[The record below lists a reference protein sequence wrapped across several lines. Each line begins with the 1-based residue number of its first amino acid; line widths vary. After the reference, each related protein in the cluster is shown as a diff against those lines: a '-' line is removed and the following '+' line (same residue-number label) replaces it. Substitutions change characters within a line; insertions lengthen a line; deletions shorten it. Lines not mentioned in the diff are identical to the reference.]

1 MQSVSELSCSGLI
14 HRLFETGIK
23 TPPEHT
29 KSLFQYTCRSTS
41 CCCLCPKYLSKIHLS
56 TLLWT
61 PLGCITLPYLKA
73 LAFLSPTSVSPSES
87 KQLLLVF
94 SFLLDTLIYFKRRQE
109 NAEMSLPS
117 GKTSQSCATSHS
129 LTGSG
134 LGTSSSPL
142 SPQML
147 QACLSS
153 FAENWALCKHRRRF
167 YRCRRESQRQYMY
180 DQKIFWPL
188 YY

>member
-1 MQSVSELSCSGLI
+1 MQSVSELSCYGLI
-14 HRLFETGIK
+14 HRLFKTGIK

-29 KSLFQYTCRSTS
+29 KSLFQYTWRSTS
-41 CCCLCPKYLSKIHLS
+41 CCCLCPKYFSKIHLS

-61 PLGCITLPYLKA
+61 PLGCITLPYLKG

-87 KQLLLVF
+87 KQNLLVF
-94 SFLLDTLIYFKRRQE
+94 SFQLDTLIYFKRRQE
-109 NAEMSLPS
+109 NAENSLPS
-117 GKTSQSCATSHS
+117 GKPSQSCAASHR

-134 LGTSSSPL
+134 LRTSSSPL
-142 SPQML
+142 SPEML

-153 FAENWALCKHRRRF
+153 FAENLALCKWRRRI
-167 YRCRRESQRQYMY
+167 YKWRKESQRQYKY
-180 DQKIFWPL
+180 DQKIFWPS